1 MTAAT
6 SNDAAAASIPYLTR
20 GKNQAFWLFECLV
33 CSPSEI
39 RARMLHDERKTGS
52 KFGGGEADLEHRGK
66 PIYTAADSHN
76 MTYCMSIT
84 EKLFAPL
91 SVC

>member
-1 MTAAT
+1 
-6 SNDAAAASIPYLTR
+6 
-20 GKNQAFWLFECLV
+20 
-33 CSPSEI
+33 
-39 RARMLHDERKTGS
+39 MLHDERKTGS

-84 EKLFAPL
+84 EKLFAPF